1 LSGVE
6 GEAIEATTC
15 SRGEAVNGALCRW
28 RHAPDIGGIKA
39 CSVSGQEGG
48 DDVEDLKRASGENL
62 LSVERAAHA
71 PDIYMAGQ
79 MRDAHSVRRVT
90 HFERHIAHYFYM
102 RDTHLMRRVALLFP
116 MGNTWLPNGR
126 CALIRHVAL

>member
-1 LSGVE
+1 V
-6 GEAIEATTC
+6 A
-15 SRGEAVNGALCRW
+15 
-28 RHAPDIGGIKA
+28 A
-39 CSVSGQEGG
+39 CSVSGREGG

-71 PDIYMAGQ
+71 PDIYMGGQ
-79 MRDAHSVRRVT
+79 MCDAHSMRCVA

-102 RDTHLMRRVALLFP
+102 RDTHLVRRVALLFL

-126 CALIRHVAL
+126 CTLIRHVAL